1 MDLSETGLC
10 GSEYLPNLTWCIP
23 NIGIHRASISKM
35 YEIQNSCNWVE
46 NNGGPR
52 KIFKHESG
60 NSILLGTGASPHVSG
75 NSILDTNVVKEFRTF
90 LRLRPCENL
99 YWEIAAR
106 IL

>member
-1 MDLSETGLC
+1 
-10 GSEYLPNLTWCIP
+10 
-23 NIGIHRASISKM
+23 M

-60 NSILLGTGASPHVSG
+60 NSILLGTGAFPHVSG
-75 NSILDTNVVKEFRTF
+75 KSILDKKFEFRTF

-99 YWEIAAR
+99 YWEIAEFR
-106 IL
+106 IFPV